1 MASDRSTP
9 RRALPLTLITIG
21 SVLAFL
27 AIFAVWANRQLLD
40 TDNWTE
46 TSTELLEH
54 EDIRA
59 QLSIYLIDELYA
71 NVDVEA
77 ELAETLSPRLQP
89 LAGPAA
95 GALQDLAVRGVDT
108 LLERP
113 RAQELWEQAN
123 RRAHTRLL
131 QVVEDNG
138 GENVSTADG
147 NVTLDLK
154 GMLEQT
160 QEQFGVGG
168 RLAERLPED
177 AAQLTVLKSDEL
189 ELAQDGVRFLK
200 ALAIILV
207 ILALGLMA
215 LGVYLARGRRREAL
229 RACGFGLILAGV
241 AALVARSMAGG
252 AVVGLADSASV
263 EPALEATWS
272 ISTSLLVEAATAVL
286 MYGIVVVF
294 AAWLAGPTAWATSTR
309 RALAPFLREP
319 RFAYGGL
326 AVIVLLLLAWGPTP
340 AFRKPILA
348 LILIALLALGV
359 EALRRLTAREFP
371 NANRDDMMRSWRERR
386 AARHSGS
393 APPGQP
399 NGDDRVSELE
409 RLGALH
415 QSGVLDDA
423 EFKAQKARVLL

>member
-1 MASDRSTP
+1 MASNRP
-9 RRALPLTLITIG
+9 ARRRLLPLTLITVG

-27 AIFAVWANRQLLD
+27 AIFAIWANRQLLD
-40 TDNWTE
+40 TDNWTD
-46 TSTELLEH
+46 TSTQLLEND
-54 EDIRA
+54 EIRG
-59 QLSIYLIDELYA
+59 QLAIYLIDELYA

-77 ELAETLSPRLQP
+77 ELADTLPPRLQP

-95 GALQDLAVRGVDT
+95 GALQNLGVRGVET

-113 RAQELWEQAN
+113 RAQELWEEAN

-131 QVVEDNG
+131 QVVEDDVG
-138 GENVSTADG
+138 DNVSTTGG
-147 NVTLDLK
+147 NVTLDMK
-154 GMLEQT
+154 GLLEQT
-160 QEQFGVGG
+160 QARFGVGG
-168 RLAERLPED
+168 RLAERLPAD

-215 LGVYLARGRRREAL
+215 LGVYLARGWRREAL

-241 AALVARSMAGG
+241 AALVARSLAGG
-252 AVVGLADSASV
+252 AVVGLAETDSV
-263 EPALEATWS
+263 EPALEGTWS
-272 ISTSLLVEAATAVL
+272 IATSLLVEAATATL
-286 MYGIVVVF
+286 LYGIVVVF

-326 AVIVLLLLAWGPTP
+326 ALIVLLLVAWGPTP

-359 EALRRLTAREFP
+359 EALRRHTAREFP
-371 NANRDDMMRSWRERR
+371 DANRGDTMRRWRESR
-386 AARHSGS
+386 AARRSGS
-393 APPGQP
+393 ARTAPPE
-399 NGDDRVSELE
+399 GDDRLSELE
-409 RLGALH
+409 RLSALH
-415 QSGVLDDA
+415 DSGVLDDA